1 MGVLWGYTQPPMSMK
16 TLIAFIS
23 GMATATLAHKIIK
36 SSQAKALAEK
46 GKELGRKVEEIFRRE
61 MTKHLKEHPK
71 E

>member
-1 MGVLWGYTQPPMSMK
+1 MSMK

-36 SSQAKALAEK
+36 STQAKALAEK
-46 GKELGRKVEEIFRRE
+46 GKELSRKVEEIFRKE
-61 MTKHLKEHPK
+61 MSKHIKEHPQ